1 MKTSNYLARGKL
13 INKILLWVVNSCGFA
28 SFRDFSD
35 VDINFR
41 TWRSQRRFS
50 KIEVYT
56 PYGCFKATHCSLI
69 KVFWESKGFG
79 VVFGPKSL
87 INRCFE
93 NFHSIFK
100 KKVFSKGRA
109 HQHPCAN
116 NRSRNIPKTSLSN
129 ESSHTARGKQKLSSA
144 WVFFRYAF
152 GCVSVNETVPQHK
165 KTVQTDMLTNAFR
178 YPFTEKAT
186 NSSKRTVSQQASENG
201 GRWTILSVLEQLQH
215 KPLSR
220 FPRIAMPWRPRRCH
234 ISCRRT
240 VGQSSPSGAVGLLA
254 ILPQNVHTN
263 AGQPTCIRF
272 PQRRQRISTQ
282 RLDPIHVLRWGER

>member
-165 KTVQTDMLTNAFR
+165 KNSANR
-178 YPFTEKAT
+178 YAYECFSLSFHRKSNKLKQAYSLAASVRKWRTMN
-186 NSSKRTVSQQASENG
+186 NS
-201 GRWTILSVLEQLQH
+201 L
-215 KPLSR
+215 
-220 FPRIAMPWRPRRCH
+220 C
-234 ISCRRT
+234 
-240 VGQSSPSGAVGLLA
+240 VG
-254 ILPQNVHTN
+254 T
-263 AGQPTCIRF
+263 T
-272 PQRRQRISTQ
+272 STQ
-282 RLDPIHVLRWGER
+282 TSQPVSTNRYAVETSSMSH